1 MGPNSVERFL
11 STLRDSVPDAVEVFT
26 NGNCFK
32 LYLLLR
38 TIYPQAQPYYR
49 ISVGHVY
56 TEIDGDYY
64 DIEGKVI
71 FHGGVKWG
79 WKQDQLTHMLE
90 EPRIFKSAFRWCW
103 IPTPKPTPEP
113 L

>member
-11 STLRDSVPDAVEVFT
+11 GCLRDSVPDAVEIFT
-26 NGNCFK
+26 SGNCFK

-56 TEIDGDYY
+56 TEIDGEYY

-71 FHGGVKWG
+71 FYGGVYRG
-79 WKQDQLTHMLE
+79 WQSNQLTYMLD
-90 EPRIFKSAFRWCW
+90 EPRIFKSAFRWRW
-103 IPTPKPTPEP
+103 TPSSKQPTG
-113 L
+113 LL